1 MAVDKRKKVV
11 SKILKKKIKVGDAKL
26 SIVVII
32 IGNKIRF
39 TLKYLNKLLKLKYL
53 SYFTFCVIIKYTETS
68 LWLPSHLVPTLKST
82 LF

>member
-11 SKILKKKIKVGDAKL
+11 SKIFKKKIKVGDAKL

-39 TLKYLNKLLKLKYL
+39 TLKYLNKLLKLKYF
-53 SYFTFCVIIKYTETS
+53 SYFTFCTIIKYTETS
-68 LWLPSHLVPTLKST
+68 
-82 LF
+82 